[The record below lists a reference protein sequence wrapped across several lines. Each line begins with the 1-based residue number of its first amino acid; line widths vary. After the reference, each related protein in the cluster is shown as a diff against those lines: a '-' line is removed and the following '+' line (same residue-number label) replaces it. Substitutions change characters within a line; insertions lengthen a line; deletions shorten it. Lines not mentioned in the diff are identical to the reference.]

1 LANVKIIIIGG
12 GPGGYVAAIRAAQ
25 LGADVTI
32 IEEDKIGGT
41 CLNRGCIPTKAI
53 LASVQTLALFER
65 ADQLGIEVEKVVP
78 NFSRMMERKNKIVSQ
93 LRGGI
98 DYLLKANKVKV
109 IKGKAN
115 FLNSHGICIE
125 TEAGRKELEGE
136 KIIIAS
142 GSKPILLPFLDSNH
156 PAVLTSE
163 QALELKEVPESLL
176 IIGAGVIGCEFASI
190 FNPLGTKITM
200 IEMMEQILPTEDK
213 RVAQTMERIFKKRGI
228 NIFTST
234 KLEEI
239 TEYREDG
246 ITAKLDKGEKIEAE
260 KILICVGRSPR
271 INNMGLEN
279 LSLKTDQKGTILV
292 NEKMETTQQGIYAIG
307 DVVGGYLLAHV
318 ASEEGI
324 IAAENATKL
333 TSEIDYTSVPSCIF
347 TSPEIGTVGLTSD
360 ETEEEEMEVRIARFP
375 FTACGKAH
383 AIGET
388 DGFVQLIVRESDHK
402 ILGGQIVGSHAADLV
417 HEIALAIRWGLTAEQ
432 LSSTIHAHPTLSE
445 AIMEAA
451 RKAEKKPIHF
461 ILGDSG

>member
-1 LANVKIIIIGG
+1 VANAKIIIIGG

-25 LGADVTI
+25 LGGDVTV
-32 IEEDKIGGT
+32 IEEDKIGGI

-53 LASVQTLALFER
+53 LASVEILALLER
-65 ADQLGIEVEKVVP
+65 AGQLGIEVEKVVP
-78 NFSRMMERKNKIVSQ
+78 NFSRIMERKNKIVSQ
-93 LRGGI
+93 LRGGV

-109 IKGKAN
+109 IKGKAS
-115 FLNSHGICIE
+115 FLGSHSICIE

-142 GSKPILLPFLDSNH
+142 GSKPILLPFLDSSH

-163 QALELKEVPESLL
+163 EALELKEVPESLL
-176 IIGAGVIGCEFASI
+176 IIGSGVIGCEFASI

-200 IEMMEQILPTEDK
+200 VEMMEQILPTEDK
-213 RVAQTMERIFKKRGI
+213 RVAQVIERIFKKRGI
-228 NIFTST
+228 DIFTRT

-246 ITAKLDKGEKIEAE
+246 ITARLDKGGKIEAE

-271 INNMGLEN
+271 IDNMGLET
-279 LSLKTDQKGTILV
+279 LSLKISQKGTIVV
-292 NEKMETTQQGIYAIG
+292 NKKMETTQEGIYAIG
-307 DVVGGYLLAHV
+307 DVIGGYLLAHV

-347 TSPEIGTVGLTSD
+347 TSPEIGTVGLTPD
-360 ETEEEEMEVRIARFP
+360 EAEEKEMEVRIARFP

-388 DGFVQLIVRESDHK
+388 DGFVQLIVRESDDR

-451 RKAEKKPIHF
+451 RKAEKKPIHL
-461 ILGDSG
+461 I

>member
-1 LANVKIIIIGG
+1 VANAKIIIIGG

-25 LGADVTI
+25 LGGDVTV
-32 IEEDKIGGT
+32 IEEDKIGGI

-53 LASVQTLALFER
+53 LASVEILALLER
-65 ADQLGIEVEKVVP
+65 AGQLGIEVEKVVP
-78 NFSRMMERKNKIVSQ
+78 NFSRIMERKNKIVSQ
-93 LRGGI
+93 LRGGV

-109 IKGKAN
+109 IKGKAS
-115 FLNSHGICIE
+115 FLGSHSICIE

-142 GSKPILLPFLDSNH
+142 GSKPILLPFLDSSH

-176 IIGAGVIGCEFASI
+176 IIGSGVIGCEFASI

-200 IEMMEQILPTEDK
+200 VEMMEQILPTEDK
-213 RVAQTMERIFKKRGI
+213 RVAQVIERIFKKRGI
-228 NIFTST
+228 DIFTRT

-246 ITAKLDKGEKIEAE
+246 ITARLDKGGKIEAE

-271 INNMGLEN
+271 INNMGLET
-279 LSLKTDQKGTILV
+279 LSLKISQKGTIV
-292 NEKMETTQQGIYAIG
+292 INKKMETTQEGIYAIG
-307 DVVGGYLLAHV
+307 DVIGGYLLAHV

-347 TSPEIGTVGLTSD
+347 TSPEIGTVGLTPD
-360 ETEEEEMEVRIARFP
+360 EAEEKEMEVRIARFP

-388 DGFVQLIVRESDHK
+388 DGFVQLIVRESDDK

-451 RKAEKKPIHF
+451 RKAEKKPIHVK
-461 ILGDSG
+461 

>member
-1 LANVKIIIIGG
+1 MANAKIIIIGG
-12 GPGGYVAAIRAAQ
+12 GPGGYVAGIRAAQ
-25 LGADVTI
+25 LGGDVTV

-53 LASVQTLALFER
+53 LASVETLALFER
-65 ADQLGIEVEKVVP
+65 AGQLGIEVEKVVP
-78 NFSRMMERKNKIVSQ
+78 NLSRIMERKNKIVSQ
-93 LRGGI
+93 LRRGI
-98 DYLLKANKVKV
+98 DYLLKTNKVKV

-115 FLNSHGICIE
+115 FLNSHSICIE

-142 GSKPILLPFLDSNH
+142 GSKPILLPFLDSSH

-190 FNPLGTKITM
+190 FNPLGTEITM
-200 IEMMEQILPTEDK
+200 VEMMERILPTEDK

-228 NIFTST
+228 NIFTGT

-246 ITAKLDKGEKIEAE
+246 ITARLDKGEKIEAE

-271 INNMGLEN
+271 INDMGLEE
-279 LSLKTDQKGTILV
+279 LSLKISQKGTIVV
-292 NEKMETTQQGIYAIG
+292 NKKMETTQEGIYAIG
-307 DVVGGYLLAHV
+307 DVIGGYLLAHV

-347 TSPEIGTVGLTSD
+347 TSPEIGTVGLTPD
-360 ETEEEEMEVRIARFP
+360 EAEEEEMEVRIARFP

-388 DGFVQLIVRESDHK
+388 DGFVQLIVRESDDK

-461 ILGDSG
+461 I

>member
-1 LANVKIIIIGG
+1 MANTKIIIIGG

-25 LGADVTI
+25 LGGDVTV

-53 LASVQTLALFER
+53 LASVEILALLER
-65 ADQLGIEVEKVVP
+65 AGQLGIEVEKVVP

-93 LRGGI
+93 LRGGV

-109 IKGKAN
+109 IKGKAS
-115 FLNSHGICIE
+115 FLGSHSICIE

-142 GSKPILLPFLDSNH
+142 GSKPILLPFLDSSH

-163 QALELKEVPESLL
+163 EALELKEVPESLL

-200 IEMMEQILPTEDK
+200 VEMMEQILPTEDK
-213 RVAQTMERIFKKRGI
+213 RVAQVIERIFKKRGI
-228 NIFTST
+228 DIFTRT

-246 ITAKLDKGEKIEAE
+246 ITARLDKGGKIEAE

-271 INNMGLEN
+271 INNMGLET
-279 LSLKTDQKGTILV
+279 LSLKTNQKGTIVV
-292 NEKMETTQQGIYAIG
+292 NKKMETTQEGIYAIG

-347 TSPEIGTVGLTSD
+347 TSPEIGTVGLTPD
-360 ETEEEEMEVRIARFP
+360 EAEEKGMEVRIARFP

-383 AIGET
+383 ALGET
-388 DGFVQLIVRESDHK
+388 DGFVQLIVRESDDK

-451 RKAEKKPIHF
+451 RKAEKKPIHL
-461 ILGDSG
+461 I

>member
-1 LANVKIIIIGG
+1 MASAKIIIIGG

-25 LGADVTI
+25 LGADVTV

-53 LASVQTLALFER
+53 LASVQTLALFEQ

-115 FLNSHGICIE
+115 FLNSHSICIE

-142 GSKPILLPFLDSNH
+142 GSKPILLPFLDNNH

-279 LSLKTDQKGTILV
+279 LSLKTG
-292 NEKMETTQQGIYAIG
+292 
-307 DVVGGYLLAHV
+307 
-318 ASEEGI
+318 
-324 IAAENATKL
+324 
-333 TSEIDYTSVPSCIF
+333 
-347 TSPEIGTVGLTSD
+347 
-360 ETEEEEMEVRIARFP
+360 
-375 FTACGKAH
+375 
-383 AIGET
+383 
-388 DGFVQLIVRESDHK
+388 
-402 ILGGQIVGSHAADLV
+402 
-417 HEIALAIRWGLTAEQ
+417 
-432 LSSTIHAHPTLSE
+432 
-445 AIMEAA
+445 
-451 RKAEKKPIHF
+451 
-461 ILGDSG
+461 

>member
-1 LANVKIIIIGG
+1 VANAKIIIIGG

-25 LGADVTI
+25 LGGDVTV
-32 IEEDKIGGT
+32 IEEDKIGGI

-53 LASVQTLALFER
+53 LASVEILALLER
-65 ADQLGIEVEKVVP
+65 AGQLGIEVEKVVP
-78 NFSRMMERKNKIVSQ
+78 NFSRIMERKNKIVSQ
-93 LRGGI
+93 LRGGV

-109 IKGKAN
+109 IKGKAS
-115 FLNSHGICIE
+115 FLGSHSICIE

-142 GSKPILLPFLDSNH
+142 GSKPILLPFLDSSH

-176 IIGAGVIGCEFASI
+176 IIGSGVIGCEFASI

-200 IEMMEQILPTEDK
+200 VEMMEQILPTEDK
-213 RVAQTMERIFKKRGI
+213 RVAQVIERIFKKRGI
-228 NIFTST
+228 DIFTRT

-246 ITAKLDKGEKIEAE
+246 ITARLDKGGKIEAE

-271 INNMGLEN
+271 INNMGLEE
-279 LSLKTDQKGTILV
+279 LSLKISQKGTIVV
-292 NEKMETTQQGIYAIG
+292 NKKMETTQEGIYAIG
-307 DVVGGYLLAHV
+307 DVIGGYLLAHV

-347 TSPEIGTVGLTSD
+347 TSPEIGTVGLTPD
-360 ETEEEEMEVRIARFP
+360 EAEEKEMEVRIARFP

-388 DGFVQLIVRESDHK
+388 DGFVQLIVRESDDR

-445 AIMEAA
+445 TIMEAA
-451 RKAEKKPIHF
+451 RKAEKKPIHL
-461 ILGDSG
+461 I

>member
-1 LANVKIIIIGG
+1 VANVKIIIIGG

-25 LGADVTI
+25 LGGDVTV

-53 LASVQTLALFER
+53 LASVETLALLER

-78 NFSRMMERKNKIVSQ
+78 NFSRIMERKNKIVSQ

-115 FLNSHGICIE
+115 FLNSHSICIE

-142 GSKPILLPFLDSNH
+142 GSKPILLPFLDSSH

-163 QALELKEVPESLL
+163 QALELKEAPESLL

-200 IEMMEQILPTEDK
+200 VEMMEQILPTEDK
-213 RVAQTMERIFKKRGI
+213 RVAKTMERIFKKRGI
-228 NIFTST
+228 NIFTGT

-246 ITAKLDKGEKIEAE
+246 ITAKLDRGEKIEAE
-260 KILICVGRSPR
+260 KILICVGRTPR
-271 INNMGLEN
+271 INDMGLEE
-279 LSLKTDQKGTILV
+279 LSLKISQKGTIVV
-292 NEKMETTQQGIYAIG
+292 NKKMETTQEGIYAIG
-307 DVVGGYLLAHV
+307 DVIGGYLLAHV

-347 TSPEIGTVGLTSD
+347 TSPEIGTVGLTLD
-360 ETEEEEMEVRIARFP
+360 EAEEKEMEVRIARFP

-402 ILGGQIVGSHAADLV
+402 ILGGQIVGLHAADLV
-417 HEIALAIRWGLTAEQ
+417 HEIALAIRWGLTTQQ
-432 LSSTIHAHPTLSE
+432 LGSTIHAHPTLSE

-451 RKAEKKPIHF
+451 RKAEGKPIHV
-461 ILGDSG
+461 I

>member
-1 LANVKIIIIGG
+1 MANAKIIIIGG

-25 LGADVTI
+25 LGGDVTV
-32 IEEDKIGGT
+32 IEEDKIGGI

-53 LASVQTLALFER
+53 LASVEILALLER
-65 ADQLGIEVEKVVP
+65 AGQLGIEVEKVVP
-78 NFSRMMERKNKIVSQ
+78 NFSRIMERKNKIVSQ
-93 LRGGI
+93 LRGGV

-109 IKGKAN
+109 IKGKAS
-115 FLNSHGICIE
+115 FLGSHSICIE

-142 GSKPILLPFLDSNH
+142 GSKPILLPFLDSSH

-176 IIGAGVIGCEFASI
+176 IIGSGVIGCEFASI

-200 IEMMEQILPTEDK
+200 VEMMEQILPTEDK
-213 RVAQTMERIFKKRGI
+213 RVAQVIERIFKKRGI
-228 NIFTST
+228 DIFTRT

-246 ITAKLDKGEKIEAE
+246 ITARLDKGGKIEAE

-271 INNMGLEN
+271 INNMGLEE
-279 LSLKTDQKGTILV
+279 LSLKISQKGTIVV
-292 NEKMETTQQGIYAIG
+292 NKKMETTQEGIYAIG
-307 DVVGGYLLAHV
+307 DVIGGYLLAHV

-347 TSPEIGTVGLTSD
+347 TSPEIGTVGLTPD
-360 ETEEEEMEVRIARFP
+360 EAEEKEMEVRIARFP

-388 DGFVQLIVRESDHK
+388 DGFVQLIVRESDDK

-451 RKAEKKPIHF
+451 RKAEKKPIHVK
-461 ILGDSG
+461 

>member
-1 LANVKIIIIGG
+1 MPNAKIIIIGG

-25 LGADVTI
+25 LGADVTV
-32 IEEDKIGGT
+32 IEEDKMGGT

-78 NFSRMMERKNKIVSQ
+78 NFSRMMERKNRIVSQ

-115 FLNSHGICIE
+115 FLNSHSICVE

-200 IEMMEQILPTEDK
+200 IEMMKQILPTEDK

-271 INNMGLEN
+271 INNIGLEE
-279 LSLKTDQKGTILV
+279 LSLKISREGTIFV
-292 NEKMETTQQGIYAIG
+292 NEKMETTQEGIYAIG

-347 TSPEIGTVGLTSD
+347 TSPEIGTVGLTPD
-360 ETEEEEMEVRIARFP
+360 EAEEKEMEVRIARFP

-461 ILGDSG
+461 K

>member
-1 LANVKIIIIGG
+1 MANAKIIIIGG

-25 LGADVTI
+25 LGADVTV

-65 ADQLGIEVEKVVP
+65 AGQLGIEVGKVVP
-78 NFSRMMERKNKIVSQ
+78 NFSGMMERKNKIVSQ

-109 IKGKAN
+109 IKGKAS
-115 FLNSHGICIE
+115 FLNSHSICIE

-156 PAVLTSE
+156 AAVLTSE

-213 RVAQTMERIFKKRGI
+213 RVAQTMERIFKKKGI

-246 ITAKLDKGEKIEAE
+246 ITARLDRGEKIEAE

-271 INNMGLEN
+271 INDMGLEE
-279 LSLKTDQKGTILV
+279 LSLKISQKGTIVV
-292 NEKMETTQQGIYAIG
+292 NKKMETTQQGIYAIG

-347 TSPEIGTVGLTSD
+347 TSPEIGTVGLTPD
-360 ETEEEEMEVRIARFP
+360 EAEEEEIEVTIARFP

-383 AIGET
+383 VMGET

-451 RKAEKKPIHF
+451 RKAEKKPIHL
-461 ILGDSG
+461 I

>member
-1 LANVKIIIIGG
+1 LANAKIIIIGG
-12 GPGGYVAAIRAAQ
+12 GPGGYVAGIRAAQ
-25 LGADVTI
+25 LGGDVTV

-53 LASVQTLALFER
+53 LASVETLALFER
-65 ADQLGIEVEKVVP
+65 AGQLGIEVEKVVP
-78 NFSRMMERKNKIVSQ
+78 NLSRIMERKNKIVSQ
-93 LRGGI
+93 LRRGI
-98 DYLLKANKVKV
+98 DYLLKTNKVKV

-115 FLNSHGICIE
+115 FLNSHSICIE

-142 GSKPILLPFLDSNH
+142 GSKPILLPFLDSSH

-190 FNPLGTKITM
+190 FNPLGTEITM
-200 IEMMEQILPTEDK
+200 VEMMERILPTEDK

-228 NIFTST
+228 NIFTGT

-246 ITAKLDKGEKIEAE
+246 ITARLDKGEKIEAE

-271 INNMGLEN
+271 INDMGLEE
-279 LSLKTDQKGTILV
+279 LSLKISQKGTIVV
-292 NEKMETTQQGIYAIG
+292 NKKMETTQEGIYAIG
-307 DVVGGYLLAHV
+307 DVIGGYLLAHV

-347 TSPEIGTVGLTSD
+347 TSPEIGTVGLTPD
-360 ETEEEEMEVRIARFP
+360 EAEEEEMEVRIARFP

-388 DGFVQLIVRESDHK
+388 DGFVQLIVRESDDK

-461 ILGDSG
+461 I

>member
-1 LANVKIIIIGG
+1 MDNVKIIIIGG
-12 GPGGYVAAIRAAQ
+12 GPSGYVAAIRAAQ
-25 LGADVTI
+25 LGGDVTL

-53 LASVQTLALFER
+53 LASVETLALLER

-78 NFSRMMERKNKIVSQ
+78 NFSRIMERKNRIVSQ
-93 LRGGI
+93 LRGGV

-115 FLNSHGICIE
+115 FLNSHNIYIE
-125 TEAGRKELEGE
+125 TEAGKKELEGE

-163 QALELKEVPESLL
+163 QALELKQVPKSLL

-190 FNPLGTKITM
+190 FNPLGAKITM
-200 IEMMEQILPTEDK
+200 VEMMEQILPTEDK
-213 RVAQTMERIFKKRGI
+213 RVAQTIERIFKKRGI
-228 NIFTST
+228 DIFTET

-246 ITAKLDKGEKIEAE
+246 ITARLDRGEKIEAE

-271 INNMGLEN
+271 IDNMGLEN
-279 LSLKTDQKGTILV
+279 LSLKTDQKGTIVV
-292 NEKMETTQQGIYAIG
+292 NKKMETTQEGIYAIG

-324 IAAENATKL
+324 VAAENATKL
-333 TSEIDYTSVPSCIF
+333 TSEIDYTSVPNCIF
-347 TSPEIGTVGLTSD
+347 TSPEIGTVGLTPD
-360 ETEEEEMEVRIARFP
+360 EAEEEGIEIRIARFP

-388 DGFVQLIVRESDHK
+388 DGFVQLIVRENDDR
-402 ILGGQIVGSHAADLV
+402 ILGGQIVGTHAADLV

-451 RKAEKKPIHF
+451 KKAEGKPIHL
-461 ILGDSG
+461 I

>member
-1 LANVKIIIIGG
+1 MANAKIIIIGG
-12 GPGGYVAAIRAAQ
+12 GPGGYVAGIRAAQ
-25 LGADVTI
+25 LGGDVTV

-53 LASVQTLALFER
+53 LASVETLALFER
-65 ADQLGIEVEKVVP
+65 AGQLGIEVEKVVP
-78 NFSRMMERKNKIVSQ
+78 NFSRMMVRKNKIVSQ

-98 DYLLKANKVKV
+98 DYLLKTNKVKV

-115 FLNSHGICIE
+115 FLNSHSICIE

-142 GSKPILLPFLDSNH
+142 GSKPILLPFLDSSH

-190 FNPLGTKITM
+190 FNPLGTEITM
-200 IEMMEQILPTEDK
+200 VEMMERILPTEDK

-228 NIFTST
+228 NIFTGT

-246 ITAKLDKGEKIEAE
+246 ITARLDKGEKIEAE

-271 INNMGLEN
+271 INDMGLEE
-279 LSLKTDQKGTILV
+279 LSLKISQKGTIVV
-292 NEKMETTQQGIYAIG
+292 NKKMETTQEGIYAIG
-307 DVVGGYLLAHV
+307 DVIGGYLLAHV

-324 IAAENATKL
+324 IAAENATEL
-333 TSEIDYTSVPSCIF
+333 TSEINYTSVPSCIF
-347 TSPEIGTVGLTSD
+347 TSPEIGTVGLTPD
-360 ETEEEEMEVRIARFP
+360 EAEEEEMEVRIARFP

-388 DGFVQLIVRESDHK
+388 DGFVQLIVRESDDK

-461 ILGDSG
+461 I

>member
-1 LANVKIIIIGG
+1 MANAKIIIIGG

-25 LGADVTI
+25 LGADVTV

-115 FLNSHGICIE
+115 FLNSHSICIE

-190 FNPLGTKITM
+190 FDPLGTKITM

-271 INNMGLEN
+271 INNMGLEK
-279 LSLKTDQKGTILV
+279 LSLKTDQKGAILV
-292 NEKMETTQQGIYAIG
+292 NKKMETTQQGIYAIG

-324 IAAENATKL
+324 IAAENATEL

-347 TSPEIGTVGLTSD
+347 TSPEIGTVGLTPD
-360 ETEEEEMEVRIARFP
+360 KAEEKGIEVRIARFP

-402 ILGGQIVGSHAADLV
+402 ILGGQIVGLHAADLV

-451 RKAEKKPIHF
+451 RKAEKKPIHL
-461 ILGDSG
+461 I

>member
-1 LANVKIIIIGG
+1 LANTKIIIIGG

-25 LGADVTI
+25 LGGDVTV

-53 LASVQTLALFER
+53 LASVEILALLER
-65 ADQLGIEVEKVVP
+65 AGQLGIEVEKVVP

-93 LRGGI
+93 LRGGV

-109 IKGKAN
+109 IKGKAS
-115 FLNSHGICIE
+115 FLGSHSICIE

-142 GSKPILLPFLDSNH
+142 GSKPILLPFLDSSH

-163 QALELKEVPESLL
+163 EALELKEVPESLL

-200 IEMMEQILPTEDK
+200 VEMMEQILPTEDK
-213 RVAQTMERIFKKRGI
+213 RVAQVIERIFKKRGI
-228 NIFTST
+228 DIFTRT

-246 ITAKLDKGEKIEAE
+246 ITARLDKGGKIEAE

-271 INNMGLEN
+271 INNMGLET
-279 LSLKTDQKGTILV
+279 LSLKTNQKGTIVV
-292 NEKMETTQQGIYAIG
+292 NKKMETTQEGIYAIG

-347 TSPEIGTVGLTSD
+347 TSPEIGTVGLTPD
-360 ETEEEEMEVRIARFP
+360 EAEEKGMEVRIARFP

-383 AIGET
+383 ALGET
-388 DGFVQLIVRESDHK
+388 DGFVQLIVRESDDR

-451 RKAEKKPIHF
+451 RKAEKKPIHL
-461 ILGDSG
+461 I

>member
-1 LANVKIIIIGG
+1 LANTKIIIIGG

-25 LGADVTI
+25 LGGDVTV

-53 LASVQTLALFER
+53 LASVEILALLER
-65 ADQLGIEVEKVVP
+65 AGQLGIEVEKVVP

-93 LRGGI
+93 LRGGV

-109 IKGKAN
+109 IKGKAS
-115 FLNSHGICIE
+115 FLGSHSICIE

-142 GSKPILLPFLDSNH
+142 GSKPILLPFLDSSH

-163 QALELKEVPESLL
+163 EALELKEVPESLL

-200 IEMMEQILPTEDK
+200 VEMMEQILPTEDK
-213 RVAQTMERIFKKRGI
+213 RVAQVIERIFKKRGI
-228 NIFTST
+228 DIFTRT

-246 ITAKLDKGEKIEAE
+246 ITARLDKGGKIEAE

-271 INNMGLEN
+271 INNMGLET
-279 LSLKTDQKGTILV
+279 LSLKTNQKGTIVV
-292 NEKMETTQQGIYAIG
+292 NKKMETTQEGIYAIG

-347 TSPEIGTVGLTSD
+347 TSPEIGTVGLTPD
-360 ETEEEEMEVRIARFP
+360 EAEEKGMEVRIARFP

-383 AIGET
+383 ALGET
-388 DGFVQLIVRESDHK
+388 DGFVQLIVRESDDK

-451 RKAEKKPIHF
+451 RKAEKKPIHL
-461 ILGDSG
+461 I

>member
-1 LANVKIIIIGG
+1 MANAKIIIIGG

-25 LGADVTI
+25 LGADVTV

-78 NFSRMMERKNKIVSQ
+78 NFSRMMERKNKIISQ

-115 FLNSHGICIE
+115 FLNSHSICIE

-156 PAVLTSE
+156 PTVLTSE
-163 QALELKEVPESLL
+163 QALELKEVPQSLL

-190 FNPLGTKITM
+190 FNPLVTKITM

-228 NIFTST
+228 NILTST

-246 ITAKLDKGEKIEAE
+246 ITARLDRGEKIEAE

-271 INNMGLEN
+271 INDMGLEE
-279 LSLKTDQKGTILV
+279 LSLKISQKGTIVV
-292 NEKMETTQQGIYAIG
+292 NKKMEATQEGIYAIG

-333 TSEIDYTSVPSCIF
+333 TSEIDYSSVPSCIF
-347 TSPEIGTVGLTSD
+347 TSPEIGTVGLTPD
-360 ETEEEEMEVRIARFP
+360 EAEEKGIEVRIARFP
-375 FTACGKAH
+375 FAACGKAH

-388 DGFVQLIVRESDHK
+388 DGFVQLIVRESDHR
-402 ILGGQIVGSHAADLV
+402 ILGGQIVGLHAADLV

-451 RKAEKKPIHF
+451 RKAEKKPIHL
-461 ILGDSG
+461 I

>member
-1 LANVKIIIIGG
+1 MADVKIIIIGG

-25 LGADVTI
+25 LGADVTLV
-32 IEEDKIGGT
+32 EEDKIGGT

-53 LASVQTLALFER
+53 LASVETLALLER
-65 ADQLGIEVEKVVP
+65 AGQLGIEVEKVVP

-93 LRGGI
+93 LRGGV

-109 IKGKAN
+109 TKGKAS
-115 FLNSHGICIE
+115 FLSSHTVCVE
-125 TEAGRKELEGE
+125 TGVGAESLEGE

-163 QALELKEVPESLL
+163 QALELKEVPESLI

-190 FNPLGTKITM
+190 FGPLGTKITM
-200 IEMMEQILPTEDK
+200 VEMMEQILPTEDK
-213 RVAQTMERIFKKRGI
+213 RVAQTIERIFKKRGMKI
-228 NIFTST
+228 LTGT
-234 KLEEI
+234 KLQEI

-271 INNMGLEN
+271 VTNMGLEE
-279 LSLKTDQKGTILV
+279 LSLKISQKGSIVV
-292 NEKMETTQQGIYAIG
+292 NKKMETTQEGIYAIG
-307 DVVGGYLLAHV
+307 DVIGGYLLAHV

-324 IAAENATKL
+324 VAAENATKF
-333 TSEIDYTSVPSCIF
+333 TSEINYNSVPSCIF
-347 TSPEIGTVGLTSD
+347 TSPEIGTVGLTPD
-360 ETEEEEMEVRIARFP
+360 EAEEKGIEVRIARFP

-388 DGFVQLIVRESDHK
+388 DGFVRLIVSQSDDK
-402 ILGGQIVGSHAADLV
+402 ILGGQIVGLHAADLV

-445 AIMEAA
+445 TIMEAA
-451 RKAEKKPIHF
+451 RKAEGKPIHL
-461 ILGDSG
+461 I

>member
-1 LANVKIIIIGG
+1 MANAKIIIIGG

-25 LGADVTI
+25 LGADVTV

-65 ADQLGIEVEKVVP
+65 AGQLGIEVEKVVP

-115 FLNSHGICIE
+115 FLNSHSICIE

-246 ITAKLDKGEKIEAE
+246 ITARLDRGEKIEAE

-271 INNMGLEN
+271 INNMGLEE
-279 LSLKTDQKGTILV
+279 LSLKISQKGTIVV
-292 NEKMETTQQGIYAIG
+292 NKKMETTQQGIYAIG

-333 TSEIDYTSVPSCIF
+333 TSEIDYSSVPSCIF
-347 TSPEIGTVGLTSD
+347 TSPEIGTVGLTPD
-360 ETEEEEMEVRIARFP
+360 EAEKEEMEVRIARFP
-375 FTACGKAH
+375 FAACGKAH

-388 DGFVQLIVRESDHK
+388 DGFVQLIVSQSDHK

-451 RKAEKKPIHF
+451 RKAEKKPIHL
-461 ILGDSG
+461 I

>member
-1 LANVKIIIIGG
+1 MANAKIIIIGG

-25 LGADVTI
+25 LGADVTV

-65 ADQLGIEVEKVVP
+65 AGQLGIEVGKVVP

-115 FLNSHGICIE
+115 FLNSHSICIE

-213 RVAQTMERIFKKRGI
+213 RVAQTMERIFKKKGI

-246 ITAKLDKGEKIEAE
+246 ITARLDRGEKIEAE

-271 INNMGLEN
+271 INDMGLEEF
-279 LSLKTDQKGTILV
+279 SLKISQKGTIVV
-292 NEKMETTQQGIYAIG
+292 NKKMETTQQGIYAIG

-347 TSPEIGTVGLTSD
+347 TSPEIGTVGLTPD
-360 ETEEEEMEVRIARFP
+360 EAEEEEIEVTIARFP

-383 AIGET
+383 VMGET

-451 RKAEKKPIHF
+451 RKAEKKPIHL
-461 ILGDSG
+461 I

>member
-1 LANVKIIIIGG
+1 VANAKIIIIGG

-25 LGADVTI
+25 LGGDVTV
-32 IEEDKIGGT
+32 IEEDKIGGI

-53 LASVQTLALFER
+53 LASVEILALLER
-65 ADQLGIEVEKVVP
+65 AGQLGIEVEKVVP
-78 NFSRMMERKNKIVSQ
+78 NFSRIMERKNKIVSQ
-93 LRGGI
+93 LRGGV

-109 IKGKAN
+109 IKGKAS
-115 FLNSHGICIE
+115 FLGSHSICIE

-142 GSKPILLPFLDSNH
+142 GSKPILLPFLDNKH

-176 IIGAGVIGCEFASI
+176 IIGSGVIGCEFASI

-200 IEMMEQILPTEDK
+200 VEMMEQILPTEDK
-213 RVAQTMERIFKKRGI
+213 RVAQVIERIFKKRGI
-228 NIFTST
+228 DIFTRT

-246 ITAKLDKGEKIEAE
+246 ITARLDKGGKIEAE

-271 INNMGLEN
+271 INNMGLEE
-279 LSLKTDQKGTILV
+279 LSLKISQKGTIVV
-292 NEKMETTQQGIYAIG
+292 NKKMETTQEGIYAIG
-307 DVVGGYLLAHV
+307 DVIGGYLLAHV

-347 TSPEIGTVGLTSD
+347 TSPEIGTVGLTPD
-360 ETEEEEMEVRIARFP
+360 EAEEKEMEVRIARFP

-388 DGFVQLIVRESDHK
+388 DGFVQLIVRESDDR

-445 AIMEAA
+445 TIMEAA
-451 RKAEKKPIHF
+451 RKAEKKPIHL
-461 ILGDSG
+461 I

>member
-1 LANVKIIIIGG
+1 VANAKIIIIGG

-25 LGADVTI
+25 LGGDVTV
-32 IEEDKIGGT
+32 IEEDKIGGI

-53 LASVQTLALFER
+53 LASVEILALLER
-65 ADQLGIEVEKVVP
+65 AGQLGIEVEKVVP
-78 NFSRMMERKNKIVSQ
+78 NFSRIMERKNKIVSQ
-93 LRGGI
+93 LRGGV

-109 IKGKAN
+109 IKGKAS
-115 FLNSHGICIE
+115 FLGSHSICIE

-142 GSKPILLPFLDSNH
+142 GSKPILLPFLDSSH

-176 IIGAGVIGCEFASI
+176 IIGSGVIGCEFASI

-200 IEMMEQILPTEDK
+200 VEMMEQILPTEDK
-213 RVAQTMERIFKKRGI
+213 RVAQVIERIFKKRGI
-228 NIFTST
+228 DIFTRT

-246 ITAKLDKGEKIEAE
+246 ITARLDKGGKIEAE

-271 INNMGLEN
+271 INNMGLET
-279 LSLKTDQKGTILV
+279 LSLKISQKGTIVV
-292 NEKMETTQQGIYAIG
+292 NKKMETTQEGIYAIG
-307 DVVGGYLLAHV
+307 DVIGGYLLAHV

-347 TSPEIGTVGLTSD
+347 TSPEIGTVGLTPD
-360 ETEEEEMEVRIARFP
+360 EAEEKEMEVRIARFP

-388 DGFVQLIVRESDHK
+388 DGFVQLIVRESDDK

-451 RKAEKKPIHF
+451 RKAEKKPIHVK
-461 ILGDSG
+461 

>member
-1 LANVKIIIIGG
+1 MANAKIIIIGG

-25 LGADVTI
+25 LGGDVTV
-32 IEEDKIGGT
+32 IEEDKIGGI

-53 LASVQTLALFER
+53 LASVEILALLER
-65 ADQLGIEVEKVVP
+65 AGQLGIEVEKVVP
-78 NFSRMMERKNKIVSQ
+78 NFSRIMERKNKIVSQ
-93 LRGGI
+93 LRGGV

-109 IKGKAN
+109 IKGKAS
-115 FLNSHGICIE
+115 FLGSHSICIE

-142 GSKPILLPFLDSNH
+142 GSKPILLPFLDNKH

-176 IIGAGVIGCEFASI
+176 IIGSGVIGCEFASI

-200 IEMMEQILPTEDK
+200 VEMMEQILPTEDK
-213 RVAQTMERIFKKRGI
+213 RVAQVIERIFKKRGI
-228 NIFTST
+228 DIFTRT

-246 ITAKLDKGEKIEAE
+246 ITARLDKGGKIEAE

-271 INNMGLEN
+271 INNMGLEE
-279 LSLKTDQKGTILV
+279 LSLKISQKGTIVV
-292 NEKMETTQQGIYAIG
+292 NKKMETTQEGIYAIG
-307 DVVGGYLLAHV
+307 DVIGGYLLAHV

-347 TSPEIGTVGLTSD
+347 TSPEIGTVGLTPD
-360 ETEEEEMEVRIARFP
+360 EAEEKEMEVRIARFP

-388 DGFVQLIVRESDHK
+388 DGFVQLIVRESDDR

-445 AIMEAA
+445 TIMEAA
-451 RKAEKKPIHF
+451 RKAEKKPIHL
-461 ILGDSG
+461 I

>member
-1 LANVKIIIIGG
+1 LANTKIIIIGG

-25 LGADVTI
+25 LGGDVTV

-53 LASVQTLALFER
+53 LASVEILALLER
-65 ADQLGIEVEKVVP
+65 AGQLGIEVEKVVP

-93 LRGGI
+93 LRGGV

-109 IKGKAN
+109 IKGKAS
-115 FLNSHGICIE
+115 FLGSHSICIE

-142 GSKPILLPFLDSNH
+142 GSKPILLPFLDSSH

-163 QALELKEVPESLL
+163 EALELKEVPESLL

-200 IEMMEQILPTEDK
+200 VEMMEQILPTEDK
-213 RVAQTMERIFKKRGI
+213 RVAQVIERIFKKRGI
-228 NIFTST
+228 DIFTRT

-246 ITAKLDKGEKIEAE
+246 ITARLDKGGKIEAE

-271 INNMGLEN
+271 INNMGLET
-279 LSLKTDQKGTILV
+279 LSLKTNQKGTIVV
-292 NEKMETTQQGIYAIG
+292 NKKMETTQEGIYAIG

-347 TSPEIGTVGLTSD
+347 TSPEIGTVGLTPD
-360 ETEEEEMEVRIARFP
+360 EAEEKEMEVRIARFP

-383 AIGET
+383 ALGET
-388 DGFVQLIVRESDHK
+388 DGFVQLIVRESDDR

-451 RKAEKKPIHF
+451 RKAEKKPIHL
-461 ILGDSG
+461 I